1 MRISSYDAPFS
12 ADDVDLLHAQ
22 GEAAMEDLLRYD
34 LAKAHAYTRLG
45 DKDNV
50 AMLEADDDQL
60 YTVKGSVTI
69 YTHLAEVLDL
79 LNTRPPDYSYV
90 LSRLLGGLHAINRI
104 LHPKTTDAKGRGAM
118 LPSDDE
124 DAMLVTWLAVNA
136 ATESAS
142 AKTVPA
148 VSREFCFLRYSG
160 YFNSNETGV
169 RRVLPDEPLSPTS
182 MAVSVW
188 DSIDFQPVY
197 INASIGRLVRSGF
210 ILQHTPSTPNA
221 VQVHFLLSSI
231 GAPDKT
237 LLQRIVRS
245 TLLNLAP
252 TIMELRLF
260 KDQLLLKSAWGD
272 GSMCTI
278 CLKAFTFLR
287 RKHHCRL
294 CGDVFCATC
303 SIGRSRPEMGDSVR
317 VCASCIEGNPTSM
330 VRASDKLFSI
340 AHRFSI
346 LAPPRR
352 KFAAPW
358 PPRDEPAPT
367 TTKPFD
373 IPSGSSHHHAPHGM
387 THGDREWA
395 SQPGRRKDRPVQA
408 RAVDPFR
415 KQSLPDGRK
424 HSVSAKDIHIGSAP
438 PVGIDPVFE
447 KRFDKGVHPRNHSAR
462 PAPSPTPVF
471 LADLSS
477 EGTST
482 TPHSPWLHDRRSSP
496 QDRRSSPHYMS
507 YSLPPESRWM
517 PPSST
522 PTEDHATPAWLPTEP
537 PNLPSPWHGPTDDGY
552 LYESTGFDY
561 PLNFRNGNPW
571 PDAPLTTTEA
581 QRLEKATALDLLR
594 RRDDMALYLKIACKT
609 AQCPIGT
616 LCVVGGSAGLLL
628 AKIGGVSMD
637 TLPRHIMLESHAIM
651 SSSPTIVLDCKEDL
665 RFALNPL
672 VNAGEDVGIR
682 FYLGIPLTTS
692 DDVVLGVLSLV
703 DTKPRDR
710 VRKADIKSL
719 VQVADTIMA
728 RIQDTVGRGH
738 EPAPVDLDID

>member
-34 LAKAHAYTRLG
+34 LFKAHAYARLG
-45 DKDNV
+45 EKDNV
-50 AMLEADDDQL
+50 AMFEVDDDQL

-104 LHPKTTDAKGRGAM
+104 LHPKTTTDAKGRGAM

-136 ATESAS
+136 ATEAAS

-160 YFNSNETGV
+160 YFNHSEAGV

-210 ILQHTPSTPNA
+210 LLTHTSTPNA
-221 VQVHFLLSSI
+221 VQVHFLLSSV
-231 GAPDKT
+231 GAHDKT

-317 VCASCIEGNPTSM
+317 VCASCIEGNPSSM
-330 VRASDKLFSI
+330 MRASDKLFSI

-358 PPRDEPAPT
+358 PPRDEPPA

-373 IPSGSSHHHAPHGM
+373 IPSSSSHQQGPQC
-387 THGDREWA
+387 DREWV
-395 SQPGRRKDRPVQA
+395 SQPGRRTDRPLPV
-408 RAVDPFR
+408 RATDVFR
-415 KQSLPDGRK
+415 KQSLPEGRK

-447 KRFDKGVHPRNHSAR
+447 KRFEKGVHPRTHSAR
-462 PAPSPTPVF
+462 PVF
-471 LADLSS
+471 LSHDVSS

-517 PPSST
+517 PPTST
-522 PTEDHATPAWLPTEP
+522 PTESTPTWLHPEANHTV
-537 PNLPSPWHGPTDDGY
+537 PSPWTDDGY
-552 LYESTGFDY
+552 IYESTGFDY

-571 PDAPLTTTEA
+571 PDAPLTATEA

-651 SSSPTIVLDCKEDL
+651 SSAPTIVLDCKEDL

-672 VNAGEDVGIR
+672 VNASDDVGVR

-728 RIQDTVGRGH
+728 RIQDTVGRQP
-738 EPAPVDLDID
+738 EPTPVDLDID